1 MKLKDTVY
9 TSVIN
14 LHRRENKEWISLK
27 EIYDEVE
34 RITGES
40 PRNGGASIRS
50 IIENGCS
57 SSETFSGEKKYISK
71 GVRSGLYKAVWYDG
85 AKVIDSIK
93 IGDIFTKQQL
103 MDIFKIS
110 GQSGIMK
117 TNTYNCLVLTT
128 SEFNSVYDDGTIE
141 DGRIIYTGEGL
152 TGEQTISKNNKTIY
166 ESRETNIPMYLF
178 SRDNKRR
185 YTFEGKVE
193 LYDDPYQKEEK
204 DTNGNDR
211 LVWKFPL
218 RVVSD
223 DDSSSYG
230 DVYSD
235 LVYEIVELENRID
248 SDISLDNN
256 LEYKDEPIIIRKYRK
271 ASIKTVRSSKPDYI
285 AEEIVKNKQGI
296 ITERMI
302 YENELRRLIEA
313 EAMEEVKKMEYF
325 FLNKKENEGYD
336 ILSFELDDNGEYV
349 EKYIEVKSTKGSEST
364 PIDITDNEIEFAK
377 QHIDNYYIYRIV
389 NSDSDKRY
397 FKIIKGKDLF
407 NDEKFNFIPT
417 SYKIYSN

>member
-1 MKLKDTVY
+1 MKLKDAVY
-9 TSVIN
+9 NSVIN

-27 EIYDEVE
+27 EIYEEVE

-40 PRNGGASIRS
+40 LRNGGGSVRAV
-50 IIENGCS
+50 IEKGCS
-57 SSETFSGEKKYISK
+57 SSEIFSGEEKYISK
-71 GVRSGLYKAVWYDG
+71 GLGSGLYKVVWYDG
-85 AKVIDSIK
+85 VKFINSIR

-117 TNTYNCLVLTT
+117 TNTYDCLVLTT
-128 SEFNSVYDDGTIE
+128 SEFNTVYDDGTIE

-152 TGEQTISKNNKTIY
+152 IGDQAISKNNKTIY
-166 ESRETNIPMYLF
+166 ESRETKIPMYLF
-178 SRDNKRR
+178 SKDDKRR
-185 YTFEGKVE
+185 YTFEGRVE
-193 LYDDPYQKEEK
+193 LFEDPYQKEEK

-223 DDSSSYG
+223 DDSSSYSY
-230 DVYSD
+230 DYSD
-235 LVYEIVELENRID
+235 LVYEIVELENRIN

-256 LEYKDEPIIIRKYRK
+256 LEYKDEPIIIRKYRRT
-271 ASIKTVRSSKPDYI
+271 SIKTVRSSKPDYI

-302 YENELRRLIEA
+302 YENELRKLIEA
-313 EAMEEVKKMEYF
+313 EATEETKKMEEF

-336 ILSFELDDNGEYV
+336 ILSFELDDNDEYV

-364 PIDITDNEIEFAK
+364 PIDITDNEMEFAK
-377 QHIDNYYIYRIV
+377 RHIDNYYIYRIV

-397 FKIIKGKDLF
+397 CKIIKGKDLF
-407 NDEKFNFIPT
+407 DDEKFNFIPT